1 MVLLQISEPGA
12 PQENSATRQN
22 ALGIDLGTTNSL
34 VAHYDGEALKVLE
47 SGPAKEAEWSEES
60 AKRGQRSAS
69 LPSVVYYGTEQTV
82 VGHAALAYAT
92 SEPHNTIASA
102 KRMLGRSRE
111 EFESDP
117 YVTLARGPGLAFA
130 TDAGAKTPVEVSSAI
145 LTALRQRAEAQ
156 LSGPIAG
163 AVITVPAYF
172 DDAQRQA
179 TRQAA
184 ELAGIKVLRLLNEP
198 TAAAVAY
205 GLDEQAE
212 ESSVLA
218 VYDLGGGT
226 FDISLLRMRAGLF
239 EVLATGGDSALGGDD
254 FDRALADYLLE
265 KVSLNDPSVTQRRAA
280 LSLAR
285 QAKEA
290 LSDQQELE
298 LDVTGLAGRAAELPL
313 SREVLERLLAPFIE
327 RTLVACRNTL
337 KDAAATSVDRV
348 VLVGGS
354 TRTPAVQRAVA
365 ECFGQEPLC
374 SLDPDQ
380 VVAMGAARQAD
391 ILVGNRTG
399 DEALLLDVI
408 PLSLGLETYGGLVE
422 RIIDRNSTIPVA
434 RAQEFT
440 TARDGQTGLV
450 VHVLQG
456 ERERV
461 EDCRSLARFEL
472 TGIPP
477 MVAGAAR
484 IEVTF
489 RVDADGIL
497 EVSAVESQTGA
508 RSEVVVKPAFG
519 LDESQITDM
528 LKAGY
533 EYASEDMLARKL
545 AEARVEAEALLEG
558 LRAAINVDGDLLSE
572 GERADLESGMGSLQ
586 SAAKSD
592 QPERIRES
600 TEQLGRSSEVF
611 AARRMDRSIQKA
623 LQGVALSDLETDAAT
638 QDETSEKER
647 EAP

>member
-1 MVLLQISEPGA
+1 MVLLQIAEPGA
-12 PQENSATRQN
+12 GPESNTQRKVAV
-22 ALGIDLGTTNSL
+22 GIDLGTTNSL
-34 VAHYDGEALKVLE
+34 IAHFDGASLQVLQDG
-47 SGPAKEAEWSEES
+47 SGSP
-60 AKRGQRSAS
+60 S
-69 LPSVVYYGTEQTV
+69 LPSVVYFGASDVRIGQ
-82 VGHAALAYAT
+82 AAMAQAGA
-92 SEPHNTIASA
+92 EPANTIASA
-102 KRMLGRSRE
+102 KRMLGRARG
-111 EFESDP
+111 EFEDDP
-117 YVTLARGPGLAFA
+117 YVTLAPGDTLAFA
-130 TDAGAKTPVEVSSAI
+130 TAAGAKTPVEVAAAI
-145 LTALRQRAEAQ
+145 LAALRERAEPQ
-156 LSGPIAG
+156 LDAPISG

-226 FDISLLRMRAGLF
+226 FDISLLRMRKGIF

-254 FDRALADYLLE
+254 FDRALADHILAELA
-265 KVSLNDPSVTQRRAA
+265 LANPSSTQRRKA
-280 LSLAR
+280 LQSAR
-285 QAKEA
+285 DAKEA
-290 LSDQQELE
+290 LTERESVT
-298 LDVTGLAGRAAELPL
+298 LDVSDLVEAL
-313 SREVLERLLAPFIE
+313 SEITIDRSVLESLIAPFIE
-327 RTLVACRNTL
+327 RTLHACRETL
-337 KDAAATSVDRV
+337 ADAEVAAVDRV

-354 TRTPAVQRAVA
+354 TRTPAVRQAVA
-365 ECFGQEPLC
+365 ECFGLEPLC

-391 ILVGNRTG
+391 ILVGNRAG

-440 TARDGQTGLV
+440 TARDGQTGLI
-450 VHVLQG
+450 VHVVQG

-461 EDCRSLARFEL
+461 EDCRSLAQFEL
-472 TGIPP
+472 KGIPP

-497 EVSAVESQTGA
+497 EVTALEQETGA
-508 RSEVVVKPAFG
+508 RSDVVVKPAFG
-519 LDESQITDM
+519 LSEGQITEM

-533 EYASEDMLARKL
+533 EHAGEDMQARKL
-545 AEARVEAEALLEG
+545 GEAQVEAEGLLAG
-558 LRAAINVDGDLLSE
+558 LRAALAKDGDLLSDAE
-572 GERADLESGMGSLQ
+572 LRNLEQ
-586 SAAKSD
+586 NAAALEAVMAGNE
-592 QPERIRES
+592 PEAIRDATES
-600 TEQLGRSSEVF
+600 LGRATEIF
-611 AARRMDRSIQKA
+611 AARRMDRSIQAA
-623 LQGVALSDLETDAAT
+623 LQGVAITDLESD
-638 QDETSEKER
+638 QEQGDGR
-647 EAP
+647 

>member
-1 MVLLQISEPGA
+1 MVLLQIAEPGA
-12 PQENSATRQN
+12 GPESNTQRKVAV
-22 ALGIDLGTTNSL
+22 GIDLGTTNSL
-34 VAHYDGEALKVLE
+34 IAHFDGASLQVLQDG
-47 SGPAKEAEWSEES
+47 SGSP
-60 AKRGQRSAS
+60 S
-69 LPSVVYYGTEQTV
+69 LPSVVYFGASDVRIGQ
-82 VGHAALAYAT
+82 AAMAQA
-92 SEPHNTIASA
+92 SAEPANTIASA
-102 KRMLGRSRE
+102 KRMLGRARE
-111 EFESDP
+111 EFEDDP
-117 YVTLARGPGLAFA
+117 YVTLAPGDTLAFA
-130 TDAGAKTPVEVSSAI
+130 TAAGAKTPVEVAAAI
-145 LTALRQRAEAQ
+145 LAALRERAEPQ
-156 LSGPIAG
+156 LDAPISG

-226 FDISLLRMRAGLF
+226 FDISLLRMRKGIF

-254 FDRALADYLLE
+254 FDRVLADHILAELALA
-265 KVSLNDPSVTQRRAA
+265 NPSSTQRRKV
-280 LSLAR
+280 LQSAR
-285 QAKEA
+285 DAKEA
-290 LSDQQELE
+290 LTEQESVT
-298 LDVTGLAGRAAELPL
+298 LDVSDLVEAL
-313 SREVLERLLAPFIE
+313 SEITIDRSVLESLIAPFIE
-327 RTLVACRNTL
+327 RTLHACRETL
-337 KDAAATSVDRV
+337 ADAEVAAVDRV

-354 TRTPAVQRAVA
+354 TRTPAVRQAVA
-365 ECFGQEPLC
+365 ECFGLEPLC

-391 ILVGNRTG
+391 ILVGNRAG

-440 TARDGQTGLV
+440 TARDGQTGLI
-450 VHVLQG
+450 VHVVQG

-461 EDCRSLARFEL
+461 EDCRSLAQFEL
-472 TGIPP
+472 KGIPP

-497 EVSAVESQTGA
+497 EVTALEQETGA
-508 RSEVVVKPAFG
+508 RSDVVVKPAFG
-519 LDESQITDM
+519 LSEGQITEM

-533 EYASEDMLARKL
+533 EHAGEDMQARKL
-545 AEARVEAEALLEG
+545 GEAQVEAQGLLAG
-558 LRAAINVDGDLLSE
+558 LRAALAKDGDLLSDAE
-572 GERADLESGMGSLQ
+572 LRDLEQ
-586 SAAKSD
+586 NAAALEAVMAGN
-592 QPERIRES
+592 QPEAIRDATES
-600 TEQLGRSSEVF
+600 LGRATETF
-611 AARRMDRSIQKA
+611 AARRMDRSIQAA
-623 LQGVALSDLETDAAT
+623 LQGVAITDLESD
-638 QDETSEKER
+638 QEQGDGR
-647 EAP
+647 

>member
-1 MVLLQISEPGA
+1 MVLLQIAEPGA
-12 PQENSATRQN
+12 AADATTERQIGV
-22 ALGIDLGTTNSL
+22 GIDLGTTNSL
-34 VAHYDGEALKVLE
+34 IAHFDGTDLKVLTDDT
-47 SGPAKEAEWSEES
+47 
-60 AKRGQRSAS
+60 GQAS
-69 LPSVVYYGTEQTV
+69 LPSVVYYGKSQTA
-82 VGHAALAYAT
+82 VGHNAERYA
-92 SEPHNTIASA
+92 SAEPANTVASA

-111 EFESDP
+111 EFEDDP
-117 YVTLARGPGLAFA
+117 YIHLAAGEGLAFA
-130 TDAGAKTPVEVSSAI
+130 TDAGAKTPVEVSAAI
-145 LTALRQRAEAQ
+145 LTALKDRAGPQ
-156 LSGPIAG
+156 LNGPISG

-254 FDRALADYLLE
+254 FDRALATHLVDEL
-265 KVSLNDPSVTQRRAA
+265 SIDDPTAVQRRAA

-285 QAKEA
+285 EVKERLSSTASVDLDVSRLDAAIGEITVSRSTLEA
-290 LSDQQELE
+290 L
-298 LDVTGLAGRAAELPL
+298 L
-313 SREVLERLLAPFIE
+313 SPFID
-327 RTLVACRNTL
+327 RTLDACRQTL
-337 KDAAATSVDRV
+337 RDADVEAVDRV

-354 TRTPAVQRAVA
+354 TRTPAVRRAVSD
-365 ECFGQEPLC
+365 CFGLEPLC

-391 ILVGNRTG
+391 VLVGNRQG

-422 RIIDRNSTIPVA
+422 RIVDRNSTIPVA

-450 VHVLQG
+450 VHVVQG

-484 IEVTF
+484 IEVMF
-489 RVDADGIL
+489 QVDADGIL
-497 EVSAVESQTGA
+497 AVSAVEQQTGA
-508 RSEVVVKPAFG
+508 RSEIVVKPAFG
-519 LDESQITDM
+519 LDEAQITDM

-533 EYASEDMLARKL
+533 EHASEDMLARKL
-545 AEARVEAEALLEG
+545 GEARVEAEALLDG
-558 LRAAINVDGDLLSE
+558 LQAAMMADGDLLSVDE
-572 GERADLESGMGSLQ
+572 TVALQ
-586 SAAKSD
+586 SDMEHLEAVMATN
-592 QPERIRES
+592 QPDDIRHA
-600 TEQLGRSSEVF
+600 TEVLGKASEIF

-623 LQGVALSDLETDAAT
+623 LQGVSLSELESDVA
-638 QDETSEKER
+638 EES
-647 EAP
+647 AP

>member
-1 MVLLQISEPGA
+1 MVLLQIAEPGA
-12 PQENSATRQN
+12 GPESNTQRKVAV
-22 ALGIDLGTTNSL
+22 GIDLGTTNSL
-34 VAHYDGEALKVLE
+34 IAHFDGASLQVLQDG
-47 SGPAKEAEWSEES
+47 SGSP
-60 AKRGQRSAS
+60 S
-69 LPSVVYYGTEQTV
+69 LPSVVYFGASDVRIGQ
-82 VGHAALAYAT
+82 AAMAQA
-92 SEPHNTIASA
+92 SAEPANTIASA
-102 KRMLGRSRE
+102 KRMLGRARG
-111 EFESDP
+111 EFEDDP
-117 YVTLARGPGLAFA
+117 YVTLAPGDTLAFA
-130 TDAGAKTPVEVSSAI
+130 TAAGAKTPVEVAAAI
-145 LTALRQRAEAQ
+145 LAALRERAEPQ
-156 LSGPIAG
+156 LDAPISG

-226 FDISLLRMRAGLF
+226 FDISLLRMRKGIF

-254 FDRALADYLLE
+254 FDRVLADHILAELALA
-265 KVSLNDPSVTQRRAA
+265 NPSSTQRRRV
-280 LSLAR
+280 LQSAR
-285 QAKEA
+285 DAKEA
-290 LSDQQELE
+290 LTEQESVTLDISE
-298 LDVTGLAGRAAELPL
+298 LAEAL
-313 SREVLERLLAPFIE
+313 SEITIDRSVLESLIAPFID
-327 RTLVACRNTL
+327 RTLHACRETL
-337 KDAAATSVDRV
+337 ADAEVAAVDRV

-354 TRTPAVQRAVA
+354 TRTPSVRQAVA
-365 ECFGQEPLC
+365 ECFGLEPLC

-391 ILVGNRTG
+391 ILVGNRAG

-440 TARDGQTGLV
+440 TARDGQTGLI
-450 VHVLQG
+450 VHVVQG

-461 EDCRSLARFEL
+461 EDCRSLAQFEL
-472 TGIPP
+472 KGIPP

-497 EVSAVESQTGA
+497 EVTALEQETGA
-508 RSEVVVKPAFG
+508 RSDVVVKPAFG
-519 LDESQITDM
+519 LSEGQITEM

-533 EYASEDMLARKL
+533 EHAGEDMHARKL
-545 AEARVEAEALLEG
+545 GEAQVEAEGLLAG
-558 LRAAINVDGDLLSE
+558 LRAALAKDGDLLSDAE
-572 GERADLESGMGSLQ
+572 LRDLEQ
-586 SAAKSD
+586 NAAALEAVMAGNE
-592 QPERIRES
+592 PEAIRDATES
-600 TEQLGRSSEVF
+600 LGRATEIF
-611 AARRMDRSIQKA
+611 AARRMDRSIQAA
-623 LQGVALSDLETDAAT
+623 LQGVAITDLESD
-638 QDETSEKER
+638 QEQGDGR
-647 EAP
+647 

>member
-1 MVLLQISEPGA
+1 MALLQIAEPGVGPESNTQRKVA
-12 PQENSATRQN
+12 V
-22 ALGIDLGTTNSL
+22 GIDLGTTNSL
-34 VAHYDGEALKVLE
+34 IAHFDGASLQVLQDG
-47 SGPAKEAEWSEES
+47 SGSP
-60 AKRGQRSAS
+60 S
-69 LPSVVYYGTEQTV
+69 LPSVVYFGASDVRIGQ
-82 VGHAALAYAT
+82 AAMAQA
-92 SEPHNTIASA
+92 SAEPANTIASA
-102 KRMLGRSRE
+102 KRMLGRARE
-111 EFESDP
+111 EFEDDP
-117 YVTLARGPGLAFA
+117 YVTLAPGDTLAFA
-130 TDAGAKTPVEVSSAI
+130 TAAGAKTPVEVAAAI
-145 LTALRQRAEAQ
+145 LAALRERAEPQ
-156 LSGPIAG
+156 LDAPISG

-226 FDISLLRMRAGLF
+226 FDISLLRMRKGIF

-254 FDRALADYLLE
+254 FDRALADRILAELAPA
-265 KVSLNDPSVTQRRAA
+265 NPSSTQRRKA
-280 LSLAR
+280 LQFAR
-285 QAKEA
+285 DAKEA
-290 LSDQQELE
+290 LTEQESVT
-298 LDVTGLAGRAAELPL
+298 LDVSDLAEAL
-313 SREVLERLLAPFIE
+313 SEITIDRSLLDSLIAPFIE
-327 RTLVACRNTL
+327 RTLHACRETL
-337 KDAAATSVDRV
+337 ADAEVAAVDRV

-354 TRTPAVQRAVA
+354 TRTPSVRKAVA
-365 ECFGQEPLC
+365 ECFGLEPLC

-391 ILVGNRTG
+391 ILVGNRAG

-440 TARDGQTGLV
+440 TARDGQTGLI
-450 VHVLQG
+450 VHVVQG

-461 EDCRSLARFEL
+461 EDCRSLAQFEL
-472 TGIPP
+472 KGIPP

-497 EVSAVESQTGA
+497 EVTALEQETGA
-508 RSEVVVKPAFG
+508 RSDVVVKPAFG
-519 LDESQITDM
+519 LSEGQITEM

-533 EYASEDMLARKL
+533 EHAGEDMQARKL
-545 AEARVEAEALLEG
+545 GEAQVEAEGLLAG
-558 LRAAINVDGDLLSE
+558 LRAALAKDGDLLSDAE
-572 GERADLESGMGSLQ
+572 LRDLEQ
-586 SAAKSD
+586 NAAALEAVMAGN
-592 QPERIRES
+592 QPEAIRDATES
-600 TEQLGRSSEVF
+600 LGRATETF
-611 AARRMDRSIQKA
+611 AARRMDRSIQAA
-623 LQGVALSDLETDAAT
+623 LQGVAITDLESD
-638 QDETSEKER
+638 QEQGDGR
-647 EAP
+647 

>member
-1 MVLLQISEPGA
+1 MVLLQIAEPGA
-12 PQENSATRQN
+12 GPEPDTQRKVAV
-22 ALGIDLGTTNSL
+22 GIDLGTTNSL
-34 VAHYDGEALKVLE
+34 IAHFDGASLQVLPDGFG
-47 SGPAKEAEWSEES
+47 SP
-60 AKRGQRSAS
+60 S
-69 LPSVVYYGTEQTV
+69 LPSVVYFGARDVRIGQ
-82 VGHAALAYAT
+82 AAMAQA
-92 SEPHNTIASA
+92 SAEPANTIASA
-102 KRMLGRSRE
+102 KRMLGRARG
-111 EFESDP
+111 EFEDDP
-117 YVTLARGPGLAFA
+117 YVTLAPGDTLAFA
-130 TDAGAKTPVEVSSAI
+130 TAAGAKTPVEVAAAI
-145 LTALRQRAEAQ
+145 LAALRERAEPQ
-156 LSGPIAG
+156 LDAPISG

-226 FDISLLRMRAGLF
+226 FDISLLRMRKGIF

-254 FDRALADYLLE
+254 FDRVLADHILAELALA
-265 KVSLNDPSVTQRRAA
+265 NPSSTQRRKA
-280 LSLAR
+280 LQSAR
-285 QAKEA
+285 DAKEA
-290 LSDQQELE
+290 LTERESVT
-298 LDVTGLAGRAAELPL
+298 LDVSDLVEAL
-313 SREVLERLLAPFIE
+313 SEITIDRSVLESLIAPFIE
-327 RTLVACRNTL
+327 RTLHACRETL
-337 KDAAATSVDRV
+337 ADAEVAAVDRV

-354 TRTPAVQRAVA
+354 TRTPSVRQAVA
-365 ECFGQEPLC
+365 ECFGLEPLC

-391 ILVGNRTG
+391 ILVGNRAG

-440 TARDGQTGLV
+440 TARDGQTGLI
-450 VHVLQG
+450 VHVVQG

-461 EDCRSLARFEL
+461 EDCRSLAQFEL
-472 TGIPP
+472 KGIPP

-497 EVSAVESQTGA
+497 EVTALEQETGA
-508 RSEVVVKPAFG
+508 RSDVVVKPAFG
-519 LDESQITDM
+519 LSEGQITEM

-533 EYASEDMLARKL
+533 EHAGEDMHARKL
-545 AEARVEAEALLEG
+545 GEAQVEAEGLLAG
-558 LRAAINVDGDLLSE
+558 LRAALAKDGDLLSDAE
-572 GERADLESGMGSLQ
+572 LRDLEQ
-586 SAAKSD
+586 TAAALEAVMAGNE
-592 QPERIRES
+592 PEAIRDATES
-600 TEQLGRSSEVF
+600 LGRATEIF
-611 AARRMDRSIQKA
+611 AARRMDRSIQAA
-623 LQGVALSDLETDAAT
+623 LQGVAITDLESD
-638 QDETSEKER
+638 QEQGDGR
-647 EAP
+647 

>member
-1 MVLLQISEPGA
+1 MVLLQIAEPGA
-12 PQENSATRQN
+12 GPESNTQRKVAV
-22 ALGIDLGTTNSL
+22 GIDLGTTNSL
-34 VAHYDGEALKVLE
+34 IAHFDGASLQVLQDG
-47 SGPAKEAEWSEES
+47 SGSP
-60 AKRGQRSAS
+60 S
-69 LPSVVYYGTEQTV
+69 LPSVVYFGASDVRIGQ
-82 VGHAALAYAT
+82 AAMAQA
-92 SEPHNTIASA
+92 SAEPANTIASA
-102 KRMLGRSRE
+102 KRMLGRARG
-111 EFESDP
+111 EFEDDP
-117 YVTLARGPGLAFA
+117 YVTLAPGDTLAFA
-130 TDAGAKTPVEVSSAI
+130 TAAGAKTPVEVAAAI
-145 LTALRQRAEAQ
+145 LAALRERAEPQ
-156 LSGPIAG
+156 LDAPISG

-226 FDISLLRMRAGLF
+226 FDISLLRMRKGIF

-254 FDRALADYLLE
+254 FDRALADHILAELA
-265 KVSLNDPSVTQRRAA
+265 LANPSSTQRRKA
-280 LSLAR
+280 LQSAR
-285 QAKEA
+285 DAKEA
-290 LSDQQELE
+290 LTEQESVTLEVSDLVE
-298 LDVTGLAGRAAELPL
+298 AL
-313 SREVLERLLAPFIE
+313 SEITIDRSVLESLIAPFIE
-327 RTLVACRNTL
+327 RTLHACRETL
-337 KDAAATSVDRV
+337 ADAEVAAVDRV

-354 TRTPAVQRAVA
+354 TRTPAVRQAVA
-365 ECFGQEPLC
+365 ECFGLEPLC

-391 ILVGNRTG
+391 ILVGNRAG

-440 TARDGQTGLV
+440 TARDGQTGLI
-450 VHVLQG
+450 VHVVQG

-461 EDCRSLARFEL
+461 EDCRSLAQFEL
-472 TGIPP
+472 KGIPP

-497 EVSAVESQTGA
+497 EVTALEQETGA
-508 RSEVVVKPAFG
+508 RSDVVVKPAFG
-519 LDESQITDM
+519 LSEGQITEM

-533 EYASEDMLARKL
+533 EHAGEDMQARKL
-545 AEARVEAEALLEG
+545 GEAQVEAEGLLAG
-558 LRAAINVDGDLLSE
+558 LRAALAKDGDLLSDAE
-572 GERADLESGMGSLQ
+572 LRDLEQ
-586 SAAKSD
+586 NAAALEVVMAGN
-592 QPERIRES
+592 QPEAIRDATES
-600 TEQLGRSSEVF
+600 LGRATETF
-611 AARRMDRSIQKA
+611 AARRMDRSIQAA
-623 LQGVALSDLETDAAT
+623 LQGVAITDLESD
-638 QDETSEKER
+638 QEQGDGR
-647 EAP
+647 

>member
-1 MVLLQISEPGA
+1 MVLLQIAEPGA
-12 PQENSATRQN
+12 GPEPDTQRKVAV
-22 ALGIDLGTTNSL
+22 GIDLGTTNSL
-34 VAHYDGEALKVLE
+34 IAHFDGASLQVLPDG
-47 SGPAKEAEWSEES
+47 SGSP
-60 AKRGQRSAS
+60 S
-69 LPSVVYYGTEQTV
+69 LPSVVYFGANDLRIGQ
-82 VGHAALAYAT
+82 AAMAQA
-92 SEPHNTIASA
+92 SAEPANTIASA
-102 KRMLGRSRE
+102 KRMLGRARG
-111 EFESDP
+111 EFEDDP
-117 YVTLARGPGLAFA
+117 YVTLAPGDTLAFA
-130 TDAGAKTPVEVSSAI
+130 TAAGAKTPVEVAAAI
-145 LTALRQRAEAQ
+145 LAALRERAEPQ
-156 LSGPIAG
+156 LDAPISG

-226 FDISLLRMRAGLF
+226 FDISLLRMRKGIF

-254 FDRALADYLLE
+254 FDRALADHILAELA
-265 KVSLNDPSVTQRRAA
+265 LANPSSTQRRKA
-280 LSLAR
+280 LQSAR
-285 QAKEA
+285 DAKEA
-290 LSDQQELE
+290 LTERESVT
-298 LDVTGLAGRAAELPL
+298 LDVSDLVEAL
-313 SREVLERLLAPFIE
+313 SEITIDRSVLESLIAPFIE
-327 RTLVACRNTL
+327 RTLHACRETL
-337 KDAAATSVDRV
+337 ADAEVAKVDRV

-354 TRTPAVQRAVA
+354 TRAPSVRKAVA
-365 ECFGQEPLC
+365 ECFGLEPLC

-391 ILVGNRTG
+391 ILVGNRAG

-440 TARDGQTGLV
+440 TARDGQTGLI
-450 VHVLQG
+450 VHVVQG

-461 EDCRSLARFEL
+461 EDCRSLAQFEL
-472 TGIPP
+472 KGIPP

-497 EVSAVESQTGA
+497 EVTALEQETGA
-508 RSEVVVKPAFG
+508 RSDVVVKPAFG
-519 LDESQITDM
+519 LSEGQITEM

-533 EYASEDMLARKL
+533 EHAGEDMQARKL
-545 AEARVEAEALLEG
+545 GEAQVEAEGLLAG
-558 LRAAINVDGDLLSE
+558 LRAALAKDGDLLSDAE
-572 GERADLESGMGSLQ
+572 LRDLEQ
-586 SAAKSD
+586 NAAALEAVMAGN
-592 QPERIRES
+592 QPEAIRDATES
-600 TEQLGRSSEVF
+600 LGRATETF
-611 AARRMDRSIQKA
+611 AARRMDRSIQAA
-623 LQGVALSDLETDAAT
+623 LQGVAITDLESD
-638 QDETSEKER
+638 QEQGDGR
-647 EAP
+647 

>member
-1 MVLLQISEPGA
+1 MVLLQITEPGA
-12 PQENSATRQN
+12 APEKARARQI
-22 ALGIDLGTTNSL
+22 AIGIDLGTTNSL
-34 VAHYDGEALKVLE
+34 VAHYDGHCIRVLADE
-47 SGPAKEAEWSEES
+47 QGA
-60 AKRGQRSAS
+60 AS
-69 LPSVVYYGTEQTV
+69 LPSVVYFGANTTEVGTE
-82 VGHAALAYAT
+82 ALPMAGA
-92 SEPHNTIASA
+92 EPGNTIASA
-102 KRMLGRSRE
+102 KRLLGRARE
-111 EFESDP
+111 EFAEDP
-117 YVTLARGPGLAFA
+117 YLTLTDDGGLAYA
-130 TDAGAKTPVEVSSAI
+130 TAGGSKTPVEVSAI
-145 LTALRQRAEAQ
+145 LLDALRQRAEAQ
-156 LSGPIAG
+156 LGPKIAG

-212 ESSVLA
+212 ESSLLA

-254 FDRALADYLLE
+254 FDRAIADLWLREIGLEQPTPAQLRSLLG
-265 KVSLNDPSVTQRRAA
+265 
-280 LSLAR
+280 LAR
-285 QAKEA
+285 EAKEA
-290 LSDQQELE
+290 LTGQEEVVVDLSALSCNRE
-298 LDVTGLAGRAAELPL
+298 TISL
-313 SREVLERLLAPFIE
+313 SRTALDALLEPFIE
-327 RTLVACRNTL
+327 RTLVACRATL
-337 KDAAATSVDRV
+337 KDAGIAAVDRV

-354 TRTPAVQRAVA
+354 TRTPSVRAAVA
-365 ECFGQEPLC
+365 SCFGIGPLC
-374 SLDPDQ
+374 TIDPDQ

-391 ILVGNRTG
+391 VLVGNREG

-422 RIIDRNSTIPVA
+422 RIVDRNSTIPVA

-450 VHVLQG
+450 VHVVQG

-497 EVSAVESQTGA
+497 EVSAVEQTTGA

-519 LDESQITDM
+519 LDETQITEM

-533 EYASEDMLARKL
+533 EHAGEDMLARKL
-545 AEARVEAEALLEG
+545 GEARVEAEALLEG
-558 LRAAINVDGDLLSE
+558 LHNALSRDGDLLSSDE
-572 GERADLESGMGSLQ
+572 QQALETGMAHLSTVLAESDAD
-586 SAAKSD
+586 
-592 QPERIRES
+592 RIRATAEK
-600 TEQLGRSSEVF
+600 LGVDSEVF
-611 AARRMDRSIQKA
+611 AARRMDRSIQAA
-623 LQGVALSDLETDAAT
+623 LQGVALADLDTDV
-638 QDETSEKER
+638 D
-647 EAP
+647 

>member
-1 MVLLQISEPGA
+1 MALLQIAEPGVGPEPDTQRKVA
-12 PQENSATRQN
+12 V
-22 ALGIDLGTTNSL
+22 GIDLGTTNSL
-34 VAHYDGEALKVLE
+34 IAHFDGASLQVLQDG
-47 SGPAKEAEWSEES
+47 SGSP
-60 AKRGQRSAS
+60 S
-69 LPSVVYYGTEQTV
+69 LPSVVYFGASDVRIGQ
-82 VGHAALAYAT
+82 AAMAQA
-92 SEPHNTIASA
+92 SAEPANTIASA
-102 KRMLGRSRE
+102 KRMLGRARG
-111 EFESDP
+111 EFEDDP
-117 YVTLARGPGLAFA
+117 YVTLAPGDTLAFA
-130 TDAGAKTPVEVSSAI
+130 TAAGAKTPVEVAAAI
-145 LTALRQRAEAQ
+145 LAALRERAEPQ
-156 LSGPIAG
+156 LDAPISG

-226 FDISLLRMRAGLF
+226 FDISLLRMRKGIF

-254 FDRALADYLLE
+254 FDRALADHILAELA
-265 KVSLNDPSVTQRRAA
+265 LANPSSTQRRKA
-280 LSLAR
+280 LQSAR
-285 QAKEA
+285 DAKEA
-290 LSDQQELE
+290 LTERESVT
-298 LDVTGLAGRAAELPL
+298 LDVSDLVEAL
-313 SREVLERLLAPFIE
+313 SEITIDRSVLESLIAPFIE
-327 RTLVACRNTL
+327 RTLHACRETL
-337 KDAAATSVDRV
+337 ADAEVAAVDRV

-354 TRTPAVQRAVA
+354 TRTPAVRQAVA
-365 ECFGQEPLC
+365 ECFGLEPLC

-391 ILVGNRTG
+391 ILVGNRAG

-440 TARDGQTGLV
+440 TARDGQTGLI
-450 VHVLQG
+450 VHVVQG

-461 EDCRSLARFEL
+461 EDCRSLAQFEL
-472 TGIPP
+472 KGIPP

-497 EVSAVESQTGA
+497 EVTALEQETGA
-508 RSEVVVKPAFG
+508 RSDVVVKPAFG
-519 LDESQITDM
+519 LSEGQITEM

-533 EYASEDMLARKL
+533 EHAGEDMQARKL
-545 AEARVEAEALLEG
+545 GEAQVEAEGLLAG
-558 LRAAINVDGDLLSE
+558 LRAALAKDGDLLSDAE
-572 GERADLESGMGSLQ
+572 LRNLEQ
-586 SAAKSD
+586 NVAALEAVMAGNE
-592 QPERIRES
+592 PEAIRDATES
-600 TEQLGRSSEVF
+600 LGRATEIF
-611 AARRMDRSIQKA
+611 AARRMDRSIQAA
-623 LQGVALSDLETDAAT
+623 LQGVAITDLESD
-638 QDETSEKER
+638 QEQGDGR
-647 EAP
+647 

>member
-1 MVLLQISEPGA
+1 MVLLQIAEPGA
-12 PQENSATRQN
+12 GPESNTQRKVAV
-22 ALGIDLGTTNSL
+22 GIDLGTTNSL
-34 VAHYDGEALKVLE
+34 IAHFDGASLQVLQDG
-47 SGPAKEAEWSEES
+47 SGNP
-60 AKRGQRSAS
+60 S
-69 LPSVVYYGTEQTV
+69 LPSVVYFGARDVRIGQ
-82 VGHAALAYAT
+82 AAMAQA
-92 SEPHNTIASA
+92 SAEPANTIASA
-102 KRMLGRSRE
+102 KRMLGRARE
-111 EFESDP
+111 EFEDDP
-117 YVTLARGPGLAFA
+117 YVTLAPGDTLAFA
-130 TDAGAKTPVEVSSAI
+130 TAAGAKTPVEVAAAI
-145 LTALRQRAEAQ
+145 LAALRERAEPQ
-156 LSGPIAG
+156 LDAPISG

-226 FDISLLRMRAGLF
+226 FDISLLRMRKGIF

-254 FDRALADYLLE
+254 FDRALADHILAELA
-265 KVSLNDPSVTQRRAA
+265 LANPSSTQRRKA
-280 LSLAR
+280 LQSAR
-285 QAKEA
+285 DAKEA
-290 LSDQQELE
+290 LTEQESVT
-298 LDVTGLAGRAAELPL
+298 LDVSDLAEAL
-313 SREVLERLLAPFIE
+313 SEITIDRSLLDSLIAPFIE
-327 RTLVACRNTL
+327 RTLHACRETL
-337 KDAAATSVDRV
+337 ADAEVAAVDRV

-354 TRTPAVQRAVA
+354 TRTPSVRKAVA
-365 ECFGQEPLC
+365 ECFGLEPLC

-391 ILVGNRTG
+391 ILVGNRAG

-440 TARDGQTGLV
+440 TARDGQTGLI
-450 VHVLQG
+450 VHVVQG

-461 EDCRSLARFEL
+461 EDCRSLAQFEL
-472 TGIPP
+472 KGIPP

-497 EVSAVESQTGA
+497 EVTALEQETGA
-508 RSEVVVKPAFG
+508 RSDVVVKPAFG
-519 LDESQITDM
+519 LSEGQITEM

-533 EYASEDMLARKL
+533 E
-545 AEARVEAEALLEG
+545 
-558 LRAAINVDGDLLSE
+558 
-572 GERADLESGMGSLQ
+572 
-586 SAAKSD
+586 
-592 QPERIRES
+592 
-600 TEQLGRSSEVF
+600 
-611 AARRMDRSIQKA
+611 
-623 LQGVALSDLETDAAT
+623 
-638 QDETSEKER
+638 
-647 EAP
+647 

>member
-1 MVLLQISEPGA
+1 MALLQIAEPGA
-12 PQENSATRQN
+12 APESHTERQIGV
-22 ALGIDLGTTNSL
+22 GIDLGTTNSL
-34 VAHYDGEALKVLE
+34 IAHFDGTNLNVLTDDT
-47 SGPAKEAEWSEES
+47 
-60 AKRGQRSAS
+60 GQAS
-69 LPSVVYYGTEQTV
+69 LPSVVYYGKSQTLVGADAEQQ
-82 VGHAALAYAT
+82 ASA
-92 SEPHNTIASA
+92 EPGNTIASA

-111 EFESDP
+111 EFEDDP
-117 YVTLARGPGLAFA
+117 YVELAAGEALAFA
-130 TDAGAKTPVEVSSAI
+130 TDAGAKTPVEVSAAI
-145 LTALRQRAEAQ
+145 LGALKDRAGPQ

-212 ESSVLA
+212 ESSLLA

-254 FDRALADYLLE
+254 FDRALAAHLLAE
-265 KVSLNDPSVTQRRAA
+265 LSIGEPTVVQRRVA

-285 QAKEA
+285 DAKER
-290 LSDQQELE
+290 LSDTASVD
-298 LDVTGLAGRAAELPL
+298 LDVSGLDVATGEITVSRSTLETLL
-313 SREVLERLLAPFIE
+313 SPYIE
-327 RTLVACRNTL
+327 RTLDACRQAL
-337 KDAAATSVDRV
+337 IDASVDAVDRV

-354 TRTPAVQRAVA
+354 TRTPAVRQAVA
-365 ECFGQEPLC
+365 NCFGLEPLC
-374 SLDPDQ
+374 NLDPDQ

-391 ILVGNRTG
+391 ILVGTRQG

-422 RIIDRNSTIPVA
+422 RIVDRNSTIPVA

-450 VHVLQG
+450 VHVVQG

-489 RVDADGIL
+489 QVDADGIL
-497 EVSAVESQTGA
+497 AVSAVEQQTGA
-508 RSEVVVKPAFG
+508 RSEIVVKPAFG
-519 LDESQITDM
+519 LDEAQITNM

-533 EYASEDMLARKL
+533 EHASEDMLARKL
-545 AEARVEAEALLEG
+545 GEARVEAEALLDG
-558 LRAAINVDGDLLSE
+558 LQAAMTADGDLLS
-572 GERADLESGMGSLQ
+572 ADETAALQSDMQNLESVM
-586 SAAKSD
+586 ATN
-592 QPERIRES
+592 QPDDIREA
-600 TEQLGRSSEVF
+600 TEILGKASEVF

-623 LQGVALSDLETDAAT
+623 LQGVALSELESDVAEEST
-638 QDETSEKER
+638 
-647 EAP
+647 P

>member
-1 MVLLQISEPGA
+1 MVLLQIAEPGA
-12 PQENSATRQN
+12 GPEPDTQRKVAV
-22 ALGIDLGTTNSL
+22 GIDLGTTNSL
-34 VAHYDGEALKVLE
+34 IAHFDGASLQVLQDG
-47 SGPAKEAEWSEES
+47 SGSP
-60 AKRGQRSAS
+60 S
-69 LPSVVYYGTEQTV
+69 LPSVVYFGASDVRIGQ
-82 VGHAALAYAT
+82 AAMAQA
-92 SEPHNTIASA
+92 SAEPANTIASA
-102 KRMLGRSRE
+102 KRMLGRARE
-111 EFESDP
+111 EFEDDP
-117 YVTLARGPGLAFA
+117 YVTLAPGDTLAFA
-130 TDAGAKTPVEVSSAI
+130 TAAGAKTPVEVAAAI
-145 LTALRQRAEAQ
+145 LAALRERAEPQ
-156 LSGPIAG
+156 LDAPISG

-226 FDISLLRMRAGLF
+226 FDISLLRMRKGIF

-254 FDRALADYLLE
+254 FDRALADHILAELAPA
-265 KVSLNDPSVTQRRAA
+265 NPSSTQRRKA
-280 LSLAR
+280 LQSAR
-285 QAKEA
+285 DVKEA
-290 LSDQQELE
+290 LTEQESVT
-298 LDVTGLAGRAAELPL
+298 LDVSDLAEAL
-313 SREVLERLLAPFIE
+313 SEITIDRSVLESLIAPFIE
-327 RTLVACRNTL
+327 RTLHACRETL
-337 KDAAATSVDRV
+337 ADAEVAAVDRV

-354 TRTPAVQRAVA
+354 TRTPSVRQAVA
-365 ECFGQEPLC
+365 ECFGLEPLC

-391 ILVGNRTG
+391 ILVGNRAG

-440 TARDGQTGLV
+440 TARDGQTGLI
-450 VHVLQG
+450 VHVVQG

-461 EDCRSLARFEL
+461 EDCRSLAQFEL
-472 TGIPP
+472 KGIPP

-497 EVSAVESQTGA
+497 EVTALEQETGA
-508 RSEVVVKPAFG
+508 RSDVVVKPAFG
-519 LDESQITDM
+519 LSEGQITEM

-533 EYASEDMLARKL
+533 EHAGEDMQARKL
-545 AEARVEAEALLEG
+545 GEAQVEAQGLLAG
-558 LRAAINVDGDLLSE
+558 LRAALAKDGDLLSDAE
-572 GERADLESGMGSLQ
+572 LRDLEQ
-586 SAAKSD
+586 NAAALEAVMAGNE
-592 QPERIRES
+592 PEAIRDATES
-600 TEQLGRSSEVF
+600 LGRATEIF
-611 AARRMDRSIQKA
+611 AARRMDRSIQAA
-623 LQGVALSDLETDAAT
+623 LQGVAITDLESD
-638 QDETSEKER
+638 QEQGDGR
-647 EAP
+647 

>member
-1 MVLLQISEPGA
+1 MALLQIAEPGVGPESNTQRKVA
-12 PQENSATRQN
+12 V
-22 ALGIDLGTTNSL
+22 GIDLGTTNSL
-34 VAHYDGEALKVLE
+34 IAHFDGASLQVLQDG
-47 SGPAKEAEWSEES
+47 SGSP
-60 AKRGQRSAS
+60 S
-69 LPSVVYYGTEQTV
+69 LPSVVYFGASDVRIGQ
-82 VGHAALAYAT
+82 AAMAQA
-92 SEPHNTIASA
+92 SAEPANTIASA
-102 KRMLGRSRE
+102 KRMLGRARE
-111 EFESDP
+111 EFEDDP
-117 YVTLARGPGLAFA
+117 YVTLAPGDTLAFA
-130 TDAGAKTPVEVSSAI
+130 TAAGAKTPVEVAAAI
-145 LTALRQRAEAQ
+145 LAALRERAEPQ
-156 LSGPIAG
+156 LDAPISG

-226 FDISLLRMRAGLF
+226 FDVSLLRMRKGIF

-254 FDRALADYLLE
+254 FDRALADHILAELA
-265 KVSLNDPSVTQRRAA
+265 LANPSSTQRRKA
-280 LSLAR
+280 LQSAR
-285 QAKEA
+285 DAKEA
-290 LSDQQELE
+290 LTEQESVT
-298 LDVTGLAGRAAELPL
+298 LDVSDLAEAL
-313 SREVLERLLAPFIE
+313 SEITIDRSLLDSLIAPFIE
-327 RTLVACRNTL
+327 RTLHACRETL
-337 KDAAATSVDRV
+337 ADAEVAAVDRV

-354 TRTPAVQRAVA
+354 TRTPSVRKAVA
-365 ECFGQEPLC
+365 ECFGLEPLC

-391 ILVGNRTG
+391 ILVGNRAG

-440 TARDGQTGLV
+440 TARDGQTGLI
-450 VHVLQG
+450 VHVVQG

-461 EDCRSLARFEL
+461 EDCRSLAQFEL
-472 TGIPP
+472 KGIPP

-497 EVSAVESQTGA
+497 EVTALEQETGA
-508 RSEVVVKPAFG
+508 RSDVVVKPAFG
-519 LDESQITDM
+519 LSEGQITEM

-533 EYASEDMLARKL
+533 EHAGEDMQARKL
-545 AEARVEAEALLEG
+545 GEAQVEAQGLLAG
-558 LRAAINVDGDLLSE
+558 LRAALAKDGDLLSDAE
-572 GERADLESGMGSLQ
+572 LRDLEQ
-586 SAAKSD
+586 NAAALEAVMAGN
-592 QPERIRES
+592 QPEAIRDATES
-600 TEQLGRSSEVF
+600 LGRATETF
-611 AARRMDRSIQKA
+611 AARRMDRSIQAA
-623 LQGVALSDLETDAAT
+623 LQGVAITDLESD
-638 QDETSEKER
+638 QEQGDGR
-647 EAP
+647 

>member
-1 MVLLQISEPGA
+1 MVLLQIAEPGA
-12 PQENSATRQN
+12 APEVGTERQIGV
-22 ALGIDLGTTNSL
+22 GIDLGTTNSL
-34 VAHYDGEALKVLE
+34 IAHFDGADLNVLQD
-47 SGPAKEAEWSEES
+47 PA
-60 AKRGQRSAS
+60 GQAS
-69 LPSVVYYGTEQTV
+69 LPSVVYYGEAQTLVGFDAEQ
-82 VGHAALAYAT
+82 YA
-92 SEPHNTIASA
+92 SVEPGNTIASA
-102 KRMLGRSRE
+102 KRMLGRSRQ
-111 EFESDP
+111 EFENDP
-117 YVTLARGPGLAFA
+117 YIQLAGGEGLAFA
-130 TDAGAKTPVEVSSAI
+130 TDAGAKTPVEVSAAI
-145 LTALRQRAEAQ
+145 LNALKHRAEPH
-156 LSGPIAG
+156 LSGPIVG

-212 ESSVLA
+212 ESSLLA

-254 FDRALADYLLE
+254 FDRALAAHLLDALSVSE
-265 KVSLNDPSVTQRRAA
+265 PTAVQRRVALALARDTKERLTDAASVSLDVGGLDAVSSEITVSRSTLETL
-280 LSLAR
+280 LS
-285 QAKEA
+285 
-290 LSDQQELE
+290 
-298 LDVTGLAGRAAELPL
+298 PY
-313 SREVLERLLAPFIE
+313 IE
-327 RTLVACRNTL
+327 RTLAACRQTL
-337 KDAAATSVDRV
+337 ADANVDAVDRV

-354 TRTPAVQRAVA
+354 TRTPAVRQAVA
-365 ECFGQEPLC
+365 DCFGLDPLC
-374 SLDPDQ
+374 NLDPDQ

-391 ILVGNRTG
+391 ILVGNRQG

-422 RIIDRNSTIPVA
+422 RIVDRNSTIPIA

-450 VHVLQG
+450 VHVVQG

-489 RVDADGIL
+489 QVDADGIL
-497 EVSAVESQTGA
+497 EVAAVEQQTGA
-508 RSEVVVKPAFG
+508 RSEIVVRPAFG
-519 LDESQITDM
+519 LDEVQITQM

-533 EYASEDMLARKL
+533 EHASEDILARKL
-545 AEARVEAEALLEG
+545 GEARVEAEALLEG
-558 LRAAINVDGDLLSE
+558 LQAAMTVDGDLLSAE
-572 GERADLESGMGSLQ
+572 EAAALGSDMKNLEAVMAANQ
-586 SAAKSD
+586 SD
-592 QPERIRES
+592 DIREA
-600 TEQLGRSSEVF
+600 TETLGKASEVF

-623 LQGVALSDLETDAAT
+623 LQGVALSDLE
-638 QDETSEKER
+638 SEVAE
-647 EAP
+647 ENTP

>member
-1 MVLLQISEPGA
+1 MVLLQIAEPGA
-12 PQENSATRQN
+12 GPESNTQRKVAV
-22 ALGIDLGTTNSL
+22 GIDLGTTNSL
-34 VAHYDGEALKVLE
+34 IAHFDGASLQVLQDG
-47 SGPAKEAEWSEES
+47 SGSP
-60 AKRGQRSAS
+60 S
-69 LPSVVYYGTEQTV
+69 LPSVVYFGASDVRIGQ
-82 VGHAALAYAT
+82 AAMAQA
-92 SEPHNTIASA
+92 SAEPANTIASA
-102 KRMLGRSRE
+102 KRMLGRARE
-111 EFESDP
+111 EFEDDP
-117 YVTLARGPGLAFA
+117 YVTLAPGDTLAFA
-130 TDAGAKTPVEVSSAI
+130 TAAGAKTPVEVAAAI
-145 LTALRQRAEAQ
+145 LAALRERAEPHLDA
-156 LSGPIAG
+156 PISG

-226 FDISLLRMRAGLF
+226 FDISLLRMRKGIF

-254 FDRALADYLLE
+254 FDRALADHILAELA
-265 KVSLNDPSVTQRRAA
+265 LANPSSTQRRKA
-280 LSLAR
+280 LQSAR
-285 QAKEA
+285 DAKEA
-290 LSDQQELE
+290 LTEQESVT
-298 LDVTGLAGRAAELPL
+298 LDVSDLVEAL
-313 SREVLERLLAPFIE
+313 SEITIDRSVLESLIAPFIE
-327 RTLVACRNTL
+327 RTLHACRETL
-337 KDAAATSVDRV
+337 ADAEVAAVDRV

-354 TRTPAVQRAVA
+354 TRTPAVRQAVA
-365 ECFGQEPLC
+365 ECFGLEPLC

-391 ILVGNRTG
+391 ILVGNRAG

-440 TARDGQTGLV
+440 TARDGQTGLI
-450 VHVLQG
+450 VHVVQG

-461 EDCRSLARFEL
+461 EDCRSLAQFEL
-472 TGIPP
+472 KGIPP

-497 EVSAVESQTGA
+497 EVTALEQETGA
-508 RSEVVVKPAFG
+508 RSDVVVKPAFG
-519 LDESQITDM
+519 LSEGQITEM

-533 EYASEDMLARKL
+533 EHAGEDMQARKL
-545 AEARVEAEALLEG
+545 GEAQVEAEGLLAG
-558 LRAAINVDGDLLSE
+558 LRAALAKDGDLLSDAE
-572 GERADLESGMGSLQ
+572 LRDLEQ
-586 SAAKSD
+586 NAAALEAVMAGN
-592 QPERIRES
+592 QPEAIRDATES
-600 TEQLGRSSEVF
+600 LGRATEIF
-611 AARRMDRSIQKA
+611 AARRMDRSIQAA
-623 LQGVALSDLETDAAT
+623 LQGVAITDLESD
-638 QDETSEKER
+638 QEQGDGR
-647 EAP
+647 

>member
-1 MVLLQISEPGA
+1 MVLLQIAEPGA
-12 PQENSATRQN
+12 GPEPDTQRKVAV
-22 ALGIDLGTTNSL
+22 GIDLGTTNSL
-34 VAHYDGEALKVLE
+34 IAHFDGASLQVLPDG
-47 SGPAKEAEWSEES
+47 SGSP
-60 AKRGQRSAS
+60 S
-69 LPSVVYYGTEQTV
+69 LPSVVYFGARDVRIGQ
-82 VGHAALAYAT
+82 AAMAQA
-92 SEPHNTIASA
+92 SAEPANTIASA
-102 KRMLGRSRE
+102 KRMLGRARE
-111 EFESDP
+111 EFEDDP
-117 YVTLARGPGLAFA
+117 YVTLAPGDTLAFA
-130 TDAGAKTPVEVSSAI
+130 TAAGAKTPVEVAAAI
-145 LTALRQRAEAQ
+145 LAALRERAEPQ
-156 LSGPIAG
+156 LDAPISG

-226 FDISLLRMRAGLF
+226 FDISLLRMRKGIF

-254 FDRALADYLLE
+254 FDRALADHILAELA
-265 KVSLNDPSVTQRRAA
+265 LANPSSTQRRKA
-280 LSLAR
+280 LQSAR
-285 QAKEA
+285 DAKEA
-290 LSDQQELE
+290 LTEQESVT
-298 LDVTGLAGRAAELPL
+298 LDVSDLAEAL
-313 SREVLERLLAPFIE
+313 SEITIDRSLLDSLIAPFIE
-327 RTLVACRNTL
+327 RTLHACRETL
-337 KDAAATSVDRV
+337 ADAEVAAVDRV

-354 TRTPAVQRAVA
+354 TRTPSVRKAVA
-365 ECFGQEPLC
+365 ECFGLEPLC

-391 ILVGNRTG
+391 ILVGNRAG

-440 TARDGQTGLV
+440 TARDGQTGLI
-450 VHVLQG
+450 VHVVQG

-461 EDCRSLARFEL
+461 EDCRSLAQFEL
-472 TGIPP
+472 KGIPP

-497 EVSAVESQTGA
+497 EVTALEQETGA
-508 RSEVVVKPAFG
+508 RSDVVVKPAFG
-519 LDESQITDM
+519 LSEGQITEM

-533 EYASEDMLARKL
+533 EHAGEDMQARKL
-545 AEARVEAEALLEG
+545 GEAQVEAEGLLAG
-558 LRAAINVDGDLLSE
+558 LRAALAKDGDLLSDAE
-572 GERADLESGMGSLQ
+572 LRDLEQ
-586 SAAKSD
+586 NAAALEAVMAGN
-592 QPERIRES
+592 QPEAIRDATES
-600 TEQLGRSSEVF
+600 LGRATEIF
-611 AARRMDRSIQKA
+611 AARRMDRSIQAA
-623 LQGVALSDLETDAAT
+623 LQGVAITDLESD
-638 QDETSEKER
+638 QEQGDGR
-647 EAP
+647 

>member
-1 MVLLQISEPGA
+1 MVLLQIAEPGSTPEA
-12 PQENSATRQN
+12 NTERRIGI
-22 ALGIDLGTTNSL
+22 GIDLGTTNSL
-34 VAHYDGEALKVLE
+34 IAHFDGIDLNVLADE
-47 SGPAKEAEWSEES
+47 
-60 AKRGQRSAS
+60 RGQAS
-69 LPSVVYYGTEQTV
+69 LPSVVYFGEERTL
-82 VGHAALAYAT
+82 VGSEAEHYA
-92 SEPHNTIASA
+92 SAEPGNTIASA

-111 EFESDP
+111 EFAHDP
-117 YVTLARGPGLAFA
+117 YIHLAAVEGLAFA
-130 TDAGAKTPVEVSSAI
+130 TDAGAKTPVEVSAAI
-145 LTALRQRAEAQ
+145 LGALKHRAEPQ
-156 LSGPIAG
+156 VGGPIVG

-205 GLDEQAE
+205 GLDERAE

-254 FDRALADYLLE
+254 FDRALATHLLDE
-265 KVSLNDPSVTQRRAA
+265 LSVSEPTAVQRRVALALARDAKERLSDSERVSLDVNGLDAGDSEITITRST
-280 LSLAR
+280 L
-285 QAKEA
+285 EA
-290 LSDQQELE
+290 L
-298 LDVTGLAGRAAELPL
+298 L
-313 SREVLERLLAPFIE
+313 SPYIE
-327 RTLVACRNTL
+327 RTLAACRRTL
-337 KDAAATSVDRV
+337 SDANVDEVDRV

-354 TRTPAVQRAVA
+354 TRTPAVRQAVA
-365 ECFGQEPLC
+365 DCFGLEPLC
-374 SLDPDQ
+374 NLDPDQ

-391 ILVGNRTG
+391 ILVGNREG

-422 RIIDRNSTIPVA
+422 RIVDRNSTIPVA

-450 VHVLQG
+450 VHVVQG

-461 EDCRSLARFEL
+461 EDCRSLAQFEL

-489 RVDADGIL
+489 QVDADGIL
-497 EVSAVESQTGA
+497 EVSAVEQQTGA
-508 RSEVVVKPAFG
+508 RSEIVVKPAFG
-519 LDESQITDM
+519 LEEGQITQM

-533 EYASEDMLARKL
+533 EHASEDMLARKL
-545 AEARVEAEALLEG
+545 GEARVEAEALLEG
-558 LRAAINVDGDLLSE
+558 LQAAMTADGDLLS
-572 GERADLESGMGSLQ
+572 ADESAALQ
-586 SAAKSD
+586 SDMKNLETEMAAN
-592 QPERIRES
+592 QPDDIREA
-600 TEQLGRSSEVF
+600 TEILGKASEVF

-623 LQGVALSDLETDAAT
+623 LQGVALSDLE
-638 QDETSEKER
+638 SEVAE
-647 EAP
+647 ENTP